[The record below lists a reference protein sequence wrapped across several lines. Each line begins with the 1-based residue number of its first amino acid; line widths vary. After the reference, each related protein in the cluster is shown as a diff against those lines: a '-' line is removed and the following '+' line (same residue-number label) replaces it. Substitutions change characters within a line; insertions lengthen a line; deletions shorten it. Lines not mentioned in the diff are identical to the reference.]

1 MKGFNVAGK
10 VVFCCLALMIAAPAA
25 AGVSENARSFI
36 EGGKRY
42 DAGDYRGAMERFEAI
57 ADSGVVN
64 GKLFYNLA
72 NACFKEGELGRAIL
86 WYERAAKLLPR
97 DPDLAFNHAYATSFV
112 KDRKEESSG
121 AIAAIIFFWK
131 DWLSERAVK
140 ASAIALNFLFWGIL
154 AIALFLKNRSLKLPA
169 ILVLLP
175 AMVLTLTACYDT
187 YRARFV
193 REGVI
198 LPEKAAVRSG
208 LSAESTELFR
218 LHSGTRII
226 IQQEKETHFRI
237 YFEKGKIGWI
247 LKSEIGII

>member
-1 MKGFNVAGK
+1 MKGFNIAAK
-10 VVFCCLALMIAAPAA
+10 VVFCCLALMIAVPAA
-25 AGVSENARSFI
+25 AASDNARSFI
-36 EGGKRY
+36 EGSKRY
-42 DAGDYRGAMERFEAI
+42 NAGDYRGAMDRFEAI

-64 GKLFYNLA
+64 GRLYYNLA

-97 DPDLAFNHAYATSFV
+97 DPDLAFNLSYAESFV
-112 KDRKEESSG
+112 KDSKEESG
-121 AIAAIIFFWK
+121 AIASIIFFWK
-131 DWLSERAVK
+131 DRLSERAVK
-140 ASAIALNFLFWGIL
+140 ASAIAFNFLFWGIL
-154 AIALFLKNRSLKLPA
+154 AISLFLKNRSLRLPA
-169 ILVLLP
+169 ILVLVP
-175 AMVLTLTACYDT
+175 ALIMTLTASYDA

-193 REGVI
+193 RVGLI

-226 IQQEKETHFRI
+226 IEQEKEAHFRI

-247 LKSEIGII
+247 KKSEIGII